1 MAGKQIIDKV
11 ANDRVRLVSK
21 FRDDAANQR
30 PAAPVPFEIDR
41 AVRGL
46 AMDFRPAVWTTR
58 ALMFGGNQIKPPK
71 LRIGHDLFPQRSTPA
86 CYDLDHRLHFTSTF
100 NRKSF
105 LLQCFFSESA
115 ATANLQATS
124 GT

>member
-1 MAGKQIIDKV
+1 MRVSGKKDAPISPPHDMNGQNAAWMAGKQIIDKV

-46 AMDFRPAVWTTR
+46 AMDFRPTVRATR
-58 ALMFGGNQIKPPK
+58 ALVFGGN
-71 LRIGHDLFPQRSTPA
+71 
-86 CYDLDHRLHFTSTF
+86 
-100 NRKSF
+100 
-105 LLQCFFSESA
+105 
-115 ATANLQATS
+115 
-124 GT
+124 